1 MSVIFSQ
8 PGVLHLPWL
17 ETLGRFS
24 NSLCQVSLVFNIIVP
39 LMVMMIK
46 IMVKMMMI
54 SVGDSNDDFLSVI
67 PTVMISLFRLDF
79 KQPGEK
85 ILANVRQIVKNS
97 EVAINSDDN
106 DDYNDNDHH
115 DDNNNNDDYDGNDNE
130 NDKNIRVF
138 LQVVMF
144 LVMMMFAGVFWGFI
158 EVAINFLSLKILITI
173 SATDMSLISIQAF
186 LFWFLDDLGAKKLD
200 MGWTVKL

>member
-1 MSVIFSQ
+1 
-8 PGVLHLPWL
+8 
-17 ETLGRFS
+17 
-24 NSLCQVSLVFNIIVP
+24 
-39 LMVMMIK
+39 MVMMIK

-54 SVGDSNDDFLSVI
+54 SVGDSNGDFLLSVI

-173 SATDMSLISIQAF
+173 SATDMSLILIQAF

-200 MGWTVKL
+200 MGWTVRI